1 MDLVGRFGERGARV
15 EVCWDD
21 RVTAWVRAGV
31 GILSMVP
38 PLSFL
43 VGGIIMDEG
52 GLEVNVN
59 VWVLFKKDWVIVHLS

>member
-1 MDLVGRFGERGARV
+1 M

-31 GILSMVP
+31 GILGMVR
-38 PLSFL
+38 PLSIL

-59 VWVLFKKDWVIVHLS
+59 VWVLFKKNWVTVHLS

>member
-1 MDLVGRFGERGARV
+1 MGFGGRGTRV

-21 RVTAWVRAGV
+21 RVTAWVRGGV
-31 GILSMVP
+31 GILGMVP

-43 VGGIIMDEG
+43 VGGIMDEG

-59 VWVLFKKDWVIVHLS
+59 VWVLFKKIG